1 MLYEHLRLTTIEVT
15 ARLQGDYIA
24 DINAYDMVQNEILK
38 CLVFCKWNYRTIPR
52 FILNKNNL
60 I

>member
-15 ARLQGDYIA
+15 ARLQADYIA

-38 CLVFCKWNYRTIPR
+38 MSSFL
-52 FILNKNNL
+52 
-60 I
+60 